1 MVIIQQDILTER
13 LAYLGGQT
21 AMGGQSERK
30 EGTETLIRS
39 PVYWFVSVLLCL
51 LENVWLQA
59 CRLSLA
65 VFSVLHPLSPSP
77 SKIKAP
83 LGRWRAKTGEG
94 ISGVC
99 TWKEAPLL
107 VCNDPWNSFISNKQI
122 GVFRAN
128 LWFCLCSFIQWLVFK
143 LLKFTQKTCR
153 CNNNCRGLKIN

>member
-39 PVYWFVSVLLCL
+39 PMYWFVSVLLCL

-65 VFSVLHPLSPSP
+65 VFSVLHALSPSLCKVEAP
-77 SKIKAP
+77 S
-83 LGRWRAKTGEG
+83 GRWRAKTGEG
-94 ISGVC
+94 KRWISGVC
-99 TWKEAPLL
+99 TWEEAPLL
-107 VCNDPWNSFISNKQI
+107 VCNDP
-122 GVFRAN
+122 
-128 LWFCLCSFIQWLVFK
+128 
-143 LLKFTQKTCR
+143 
-153 CNNNCRGLKIN
+153 